1 MILLFL
7 VAPSPASSEDDSTGF
22 EMVYPTTIRITTHE
36 YSPHHSQDLP
46 FGGVALRII
55 KAAFATVNIS
65 VEIGFFPKNRSD
77 YLASSGRWDAT
88 LPFSHTSKDEETYLI
103 SDTIYHSATVLF
115 SRNRPITQ
123 WSSFK
128 NFRSLQLGATHGRQY
143 SRDFQSAIDA
153 GLLHVDFSI
162 SDKHNFTK
170 LVQGDIDLFPCDI
183 DAGYAIIQRFFAS
196 FTNPSFTH
204 APKIVTTHP
213 HFLLISTETPHA
225 EYFLRAFNTGLKR
238 LAMVGRLDSYLKEL
252 RSTRILLQNQK

>member
-7 VAPSPASSEDDSTGF
+7 ILPAPALSENDNTGIG
-22 EMVYPTTIRITTHE
+22 MVYPTTIRITTHE

-88 LPFSHTSKDEETYLI
+88 LPFTHTSEDEESYLI
-103 SDTIYHSATVLF
+103 SDTIYQSAIVLF

-128 NFRSLQLGATHGRQY
+128 NFRSLQLGATHGRHY

-170 LVQGDIDLFPCDI
+170 LSQGDIDLFPCDI
-183 DAGYAIIQRFFAS
+183 DAGYSIIQHFFEALPQ
-196 FTNPSFTH
+196 PSFTH
-204 APKIVTTHP
+204 SPKIVTVHP
-213 HFLLISTETPHA
+213 HFLLISAESPHA
-225 EYFLRAFNTGLKR
+225 DYFLRAFNTGLKR
-238 LAMVGRLDSYLKEL
+238 LALVGRLDSYLKEL
-252 RSTRILLQNQK
+252 RSTPLLLQNQK